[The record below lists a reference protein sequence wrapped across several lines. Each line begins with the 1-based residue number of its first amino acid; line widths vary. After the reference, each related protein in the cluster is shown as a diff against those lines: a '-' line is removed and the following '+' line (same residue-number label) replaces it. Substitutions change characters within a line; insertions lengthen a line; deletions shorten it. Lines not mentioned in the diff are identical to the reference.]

1 MNTRLCVEMIEINVM
16 VRNKLFFLYVCLV
29 VCLVLVGFFL
39 AAQNN
44 KTVDFSLQSSKYLL

>member
-1 MNTRLCVEMIEINVM
+1 MFVW
-16 VRNKLFFLYVCLV
+16 LFVWFWLF
-29 VCLVLVGFFL
+29 FFL